1 MDENGNV
8 IVIPTKAPSLEDF
21 KLLMS
26 KTDFTLNNFARN
38 HEEHFIGKNGT
49 ELEKDVFAALKQ
61 SAKGTPFEGQE
72 IKLVSGSSFPDIV
85 AGRYYGVEVKSTKE
99 NKWKSIG
106 SSILEST
113 RIKDV
118 ERIFITF
125 GKLGSPVRF
134 RSRPYEECL
143 YDISITHYPRYQI
156 DMELKPGETIFDKM
170 RKPYEELRQM
180 SDPVK
185 PVAEYYKSRLKPG
198 QTLWWAGGAE
208 AIEST
213 SIAPY
218 ISIWNTLDSETQKD
232 LLAKGYAYF
241 PELLTQQGPGIKTK
255 YNRFTLWIAQKG
267 IVSPNVRDACSA
279 GGKAD
284 VHTWNGLY
292 PQLPA
297 VFLRV
302 HEIRKDIWKEIVE
315 APIEV
320 LEEYWQ
326 ERIENGERRIDQW
339 CQKAAKYAVK
349 APSPKDPSI
358 ITYDIAFNCL
368 LSSLY
373 TDKMTE

>member
-1 MDENGNV
+1 MDENANV
-8 IVIPTKAPSLEDF
+8 IVIPTRTPSLEDF
-21 KLLMS
+21 KLLMR
-26 KTDFTLNNFARN
+26 KTDFALNHFARN
-38 HEEHFIGKNGT
+38 HEEYFIGKNGT

-61 SAKGTPFEGQE
+61 SSKGTPFEGQE

-125 GKLGSPVRF
+125 GKLGSPVMF

-170 RKPYEELRQM
+170 NKPYEELRKM
-180 SDPVK
+180 ADPVK

-208 AIEST
+208 AIETT

-284 VHTWNGLY
+284 VKTFNGVY
-292 PQLPA
+292 TQLPA

-302 HEIRKDIWKEIVE
+302 FELRREIWSEIVNSP
-315 APIEV
+315 ASL
-320 LEEYWQ
+320 LEEFW
-326 ERIENGERRIDQW
+326 EEPVEENENRIIQW
-339 CQKAAKYAVK
+339 CKKSSILAQK
-349 APSPKDPSI
+349 APSPRDPSV
-358 ITYDIAFNCL
+358 ITFEKAYNCL
-368 LSSLY
+368 ISSFY
-373 TDKMTE
+373 TDKM